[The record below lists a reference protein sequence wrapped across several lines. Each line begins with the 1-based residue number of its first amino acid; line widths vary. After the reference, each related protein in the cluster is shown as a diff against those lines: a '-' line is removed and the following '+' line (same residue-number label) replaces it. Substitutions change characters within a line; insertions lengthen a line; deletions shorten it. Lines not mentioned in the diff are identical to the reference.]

1 MFASLLG
8 VYSKEETQCSWIFKC
23 ITCFSCIQQGSFDK
37 VAYNI
42 TPFLS
47 NSEAPR

>member
-23 ITCFSCIQQGSFDK
+23 ITCVS
-37 VAYNI
+37 VAYNNAALI
-42 TPFLS
+42 KLPTI
-47 NSEAPR
+47 